1 MRTLWLS
8 LMVLPLL
15 ANAMLTSPAGAA
27 QSSEP
32 TLSFD
37 RKGRLVHV
45 VTPDGRR
52 CTYHYAPDGRLMTQT
67 DPACG
72 EPQEWL
78 KGKRN

>member
-1 MRTLWLS
+1 MKTLWLWLVV
-8 LMVLPLL
+8 LMIS
-15 ANAMLTSPAGAA
+15 AYGALTSSVGAA

-37 RKGRLVHV
+37 RKGRLIQV

-52 CTYHYAPDGRLMTQT
+52 CTYRYAPDGRLTSPL
-67 DPACG
+67 DPSCG

-78 KGKRN
+78 KGKRG